1 MSEPTVPRLNK
12 LPFYIADVVLIVL
25 AGWIMLGNRHP
36 LTLGA
41 QVLMALCVVAAF
53 AFAVLPYVL
62 ASQTLVKLSEAD
74 RLTDAVTQINRI
86 EEAAEKVQLATG
98 LWQGVQEHS
107 GKTVTAAK
115 ELTERMAS
123 EARSFTEFMR
133 KSNDSEK
140 STLRLEVD
148 KLRRAEGDWLQ
159 VIVRLMDNVYALYQA
174 AARAGQN
181 NVTEQL
187 GRFQNVCRDATRRI
201 GLTPFEAGQ
210 DEPFDKAKHQV
221 LEPPDPMPDD
231 ARVGETI
238 ATGYTFQGQVLRL
251 PLVRLQGEGFSG
263 PGRTDLTSSSS
274 EEFPGRSEASPQDEL
289 GLSIESGEERQA

>member
-12 LPFYIADVVLIVL
+12 LPFYVADVVLIVL
-25 AGWIMLGNRHP
+25 AGWIMLKNPHP
-36 LTLGA
+36 LTLGP

-53 AFAVLPYVL
+53 AFAVMPYVIEY
-62 ASQTLVKLSEAD
+62 QTLVKLAEAD
-74 RLTDAVTQINRI
+74 RLTDTVTQINRL

-115 ELTERMAS
+115 ELTERMTAES
-123 EARSFTEFMR
+123 RSFTEFMR

-140 STLRLEVD
+140 ATLRLEVD

-159 VIVRLMDNVYALYQA
+159 VLIRLMDNVYALHQA
-174 AARAGQN
+174 AVRAGQN

-201 GLTPFEAGQ
+201 GLTPFEAAP
-210 DEPFDKAKHQV
+210 DEPFDTQKHQAF
-221 LEPPDPMPDD
+221 EAPDPLPDD
-231 ARVGETI
+231 ARVAETV

-251 PLVRLQGEGFSG
+251 PLVRLQGEGSARSERAEIASSG
-263 PGRTDLTSSSS
+263 S
-274 EEFPGRSEASPQDEL
+274 EEFVGRSDDAPQDEL
-289 GLSIESGEERQA
+289 GLGVDTGDERQA